1 MSKVPDE
8 FASLAE
14 AGAFWDTHDSGD
26 YKAHI
31 PREKLINYLLSETHA
46 VGKSKTKFFRKF
58 GFDET
63 NVSQLERALLTIAQQ
78 EQVVEINASVHGAK
92 YVIDGLIRTPE
103 GAVVRVRTVWIVE
116 TGQDA
121 SRFVTAHPL
130 EKSQE

>member
-1 MSKVPDE
+1 MQLPNKE
-8 FASLAE
+8 
-14 AGAFWDTHDSGD
+14 
-26 YKAHI
+26 KAHI

-46 VGKSKTKFFRKF
+46 VGKSKAKFFRKF

-78 EQVVEINASVHGAK
+78 EQVVDLNASVHGAK

-103 GAVVRVRTVWIVE
+103 GAAVRVRTVWIVE

-121 SRFVTAHPL
+121 PRFVTAHPL